1 MSYSKEMCVF
11 LLSNP
16 QMIEEDS
23 LTEHVEATVFKA
35 INTAISKRLGERSPW
50 RTRFGLVVA
59 DEDGNDDTVFAPLD
73 WPTKPGHA
81 DLAVFRLTETD
92 PNANSYWLGSALGLN
107 GGTMA
112 FEFWMDG
119 RPAGPSKYKVKQHME
134 SFLAGTESLQ
144 KAGFQY
150 TKRGTLVLA
159 FALGPVVVA
168 KEYPDLKKSLE
179 PMATALETVLK
190 LMPVF
195 DSLVKELLPK
205 QTPPT
210 K

>member
-50 RTRFGLVVA
+50 RTRLGLVVE

-81 DLAVFRLTETD
+81 DLVVFRLTETD
-92 PNANSYWLGSALGLN
+92 ANANSYWLGSALGIN
-107 GGTMA
+107 GCTLA

-119 RPAGPSKYKVKQHME
+119 RPAGPSRYKVKQHLE
-134 SFLAGTESLQ
+134 VFLKEKEVLQ
-144 KAGFQY
+144 KAGFQF
-150 TKRGTLVLA
+150 TKRGTLTLP
-159 FALGPVVVA
+159 FALDPVVVA
-168 KEYPDLKKSLE
+168 KEYPELKKSLD
-179 PMATALETVLK
+179 PMNTALESVLK
-190 LMPVF
+190 LMPEF
-195 DSLVKELLPK
+195 DKFVKNTLPA
-205 QTPPT
+205 
-210 K
+210 

>member
-23 LTEHVEATVFKA
+23 LTEYVEATVFKA

-159 FALGPVVVA
+159 FDLDPVVVA

>member
-59 DEDGNDDTVFAPLD
+59 DEDGNDGTVFAPLD
-73 WPTKPGHA
+73 WPTRPGHA

-159 FALGPVVVA
+159 FDLDPVVVA

>member
-107 GGTMA
+107 GCTMA

-159 FALGPVVVA
+159 FALDPVVVA

-190 LMPVF
+190 LMPEF

>member
-35 INTAISKRLGERSPW
+35 INTAISKRLGDRSPW
-50 RTRFGLVVA
+50 RTRFGLVVE
-59 DEDGNDDTVFAPLD
+59 DEEGNDDTVFAPLD

-92 PNANSYWLGSALGLN
+92 VNANSYWLGSALGIN
-107 GGTMA
+107 GCTLA

-119 RPAGPSKYKVKQHME
+119 RPAGPSRYKVKQHME
-134 SFLAGTESLQ
+134 VFLKEKEVLQ
-144 KAGFQY
+144 KAGFQF
-150 TKRGTLVLA
+150 TKRGTLTLPFVLD
-159 FALGPVVVA
+159 PVVVA
-168 KEYPDLKKSLE
+168 REYPELKKSLE
-179 PMATALETVLK
+179 PMNTALESVLK
-190 LMPVF
+190 LMPEF
-195 DSLVKELLPK
+195 DKFVKNTLPA
-205 QTPPT
+205 
-210 K
+210 

>member
-1 MSYSKEMCVF
+1 MNYTKEMCVF

-16 QMIEEDS
+16 QLIEEDS

-81 DLAVFRLTETD
+81 DLAVFRLTEID

-159 FALGPVVVA
+159 FDLDPVVVA

>member
-59 DEDGNDDTVFAPLD
+59 DEDGNDDTVFAPLA

-159 FALGPVVVA
+159 FDLDPVVVA

>member
-50 RTRFGLVVA
+50 RTRLGLVVE

-81 DLAVFRLTETD
+81 DLVVFRLTETD
-92 PNANSYWLGSALGLN
+92 ANANSYWLGSALGLN
-107 GGTMA
+107 GSTMA

-119 RPAGPSKYKVKQHME
+119 RPAGPSRYKVKQHLE
-134 SFLAGTESLQ
+134 VFLKEKEVLQ
-144 KAGFQY
+144 KAGFQF
-150 TKRGTLVLA
+150 TKRGTLTLP
-159 FALGPVVVA
+159 FAL
-168 KEYPDLKKSLE
+168 D
-179 PMATALETVLK
+179 
-190 LMPVF
+190 
-195 DSLVKELLPK
+195 
-205 QTPPT
+205 
-210 K
+210 

>member
-81 DLAVFRLTETD
+81 DLAVFRLTEID

-159 FALGPVVVA
+159 FDLDPVVVA

-205 QTPPT
+205 QTPPS

>member
-159 FALGPVVVA
+159 FDLDPVVVA

-195 DSLVKELLPK
+195 DSLVKELLPQ

>member
-81 DLAVFRLTETD
+81 DLAVFRLTEID

-107 GGTMA
+107 GCAMA

-159 FALGPVVVA
+159 FALDPMVVA

-179 PMATALETVLK
+179 PMTAALENVLK

>member
-1 MSYSKEMCVF
+1 MSYSKKMCVF

-16 QMIEEDS
+16 QLIEEDS

-35 INTAISKRLGERSPW
+35 INAAISNRLGERSPW
-50 RTRFGLVVA
+50 RTRFGLVVE

-81 DLAVFRLTETD
+81 DLAVFRLAETD

-107 GGTMA
+107 GCTLC

-119 RPAGPSKYKVKQHME
+119 RPAGPSRYKVKQRLE
-134 SFLAGTESLQ
+134 AFLKEKEVLQ
-144 KAGFQY
+144 KYGFQF
-150 TKRGTLVLA
+150 TKRGTLILPLVLD
-159 FALGPVVVA
+159 PVAVA
-168 KEYPDLKKSLE
+168 KEFPDLKKSLA
-179 PMATALETVLK
+179 PLTTALETVLK
-190 LMPVF
+190 LMPEF

>member
-23 LTEHVEATVFKA
+23 LTEHVEATVFKTM
-35 INTAISKRLGERSPW
+35 NTAISKRLGERSPW

-159 FALGPVVVA
+159 FALDPVVVA

>member
-1 MSYSKEMCVF
+1 M
-11 LLSNP
+11 LSNP

-107 GGTMA
+107 GCTMA

-159 FALGPVVVA
+159 FALDPVVVA

-190 LMPVF
+190 LMPEF

>member
-159 FALGPVVVA
+159 FDLDPVVVA

-190 LMPVF
+190 LMPEF

>member
-1 MSYSKEMCVF
+1 MNYTKEMCVF

-16 QMIEEDS
+16 QLIEEDS

-107 GGTMA
+107 GCTMA

-159 FALGPVVVA
+159 FDLDPVVVA

>member
-1 MSYSKEMCVF
+1 MNYTKEMCVF

-16 QMIEEDS
+16 QLIEEDS

-159 FALGPVVVA
+159 FDLDPVVVA

>member
-1 MSYSKEMCVF
+1 M
-11 LLSNP
+11 LSNP

-35 INTAISKRLGERSPW
+35 INMAISKRLGERSPW

-81 DLAVFRLTETD
+81 DLAVFRLTEID

-159 FALGPVVVA
+159 FDLDPVVVA

>member
-50 RTRFGLVVA
+50 RTRLGLVLE

-81 DLAVFRLTETD
+81 DLVVFRLTETD
-92 PNANSYWLGSALGLN
+92 ANANSYWLGSALGIN
-107 GGTMA
+107 GCTLA

-119 RPAGPSKYKVKQHME
+119 RPAGPSRYKVKQHLE
-134 SFLAGTESLQ
+134 VFLKEKEVLQ
-144 KAGFQY
+144 KAGFQF
-150 TKRGTLVLA
+150 TKRGTLTLP
-159 FALGPVVVA
+159 FALDPVVVA
-168 KEYPDLKKSLE
+168 KEYPELKKSLE
-179 PMATALETVLK
+179 PMTTALESVLK
-190 LMPVF
+190 LMPEF
-195 DSLVKELLPK
+195 DNFVKNTLPA
-205 QTPPT
+205 
-210 K
+210 

>member
-16 QMIEEDS
+16 QLIEEDS

-35 INTAISKRLGERSPW
+35 INAAISNRLGERSPW

-81 DLAVFRLTETD
+81 DLVVFRLAETD

-107 GGTMA
+107 SCTMA

-119 RPAGPSKYKVKQHME
+119 RPAGPSRYKVKQRME
-134 SFLAGTESLQ
+134 SCLAETESLK
-144 KAGFQY
+144 KAGFHY
-150 TKRGTLVLA
+150 TKRGTLILPFVLD
-159 FALGPVVVA
+159 PVAVA
-168 KEYPDLKKSLE
+168 KEFPDLKKSLE
-179 PMATALETVLK
+179 PMTAALENVLK

-195 DSLVKELLPK
+195 DKLVKELLPK
-205 QTPPT
+205 QPAP

>member
-50 RTRFGLVVA
+50 RTRFGLVVE

-81 DLAVFRLTETD
+81 DLAVFRLAETD

-107 GGTMA
+107 SCTLC

-159 FALGPVVVA
+159 FDLDPVVVA

>member
-81 DLAVFRLTETD
+81 DLAVFRLTEID

-159 FALGPVVVA
+159 FDLDPVVVA